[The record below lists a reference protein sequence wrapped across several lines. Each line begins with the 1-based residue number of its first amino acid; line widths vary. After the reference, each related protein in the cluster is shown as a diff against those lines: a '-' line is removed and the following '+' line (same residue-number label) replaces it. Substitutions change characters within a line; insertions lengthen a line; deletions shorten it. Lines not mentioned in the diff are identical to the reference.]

1 MRPVLLPVLWFAAC
15 GLTMAKPKPKA
26 PGPET
31 KKSVPELTSAARPSI
46 VTVTQ
51 IGRGGEQEAL
61 GTGFVVSKD
70 GLIATNMHVIGN
82 SRRIQV
88 QLHDGSHHDVTEI
101 HATDPSLDLAI
112 IKINKQDLTPLALGD
127 SDKIKQGQP
136 IMVIGNPQ
144 GLEFSVV
151 EGVVSALRE
160 IEETTM
166 IQIAIP
172 IEEGNS
178 GGPLIDMEGKV
189 QGIITLKS
197 AVTNNLGFA
206 HPVNQLKLL
215 LDKPNPV
222 PMSRWLTIGRL
233 DSKTWE
239 PLMGAR
245 WTQHMGIIHA
255 EEFGNGFGGRSL
267 CLSKQNA
274 PAFPF
279 EVSVQVKLDDE
290 TGAAGI
296 SFCADGNDRHY
307 GFYPSGG
314 KLRLTRFM
322 GADIFS
328 WTILADLPH
337 AAYHQGEWNTL
348 RVRVDEDK
356 IQCFVNDELV
366 IEQEDGV
373 LRESR
378 IGLCKFRQ
386 TKADFK
392 NFRIGSTLNS
402 SQIPAELA
410 AQLEAE
416 LNHFL
421 EKPSGNNG
429 TMEKLVAEPVA
440 ARRLLEQRAK
450 MLDEQAA
457 SLRKLQHEVHRQTV
471 TQEILKVL
479 HGSTDDTDL
488 LKAALLVAKHD
499 NPDLDVDAYLQS
511 IDRMAEE
518 LKSDPAIT
526 GKSTAKAAERLVT
539 YLFSENGFHGSRSDA
554 MDEFSNSYL
563 NEVLD
568 DREGIPI
575 TLAIV
580 YLDLARRLGLNNL
593 YGVSLPGR
601 FMVAFK
607 DKFPTG
613 TEAITLIDLYAGG
626 KFLSTKEAQLFI
638 SQSTGREVDQE
649 QLQPATTQAII
660 LRLLNNL
667 TSFSKRPE
675 QALPYFDLILAIDPE
690 SSSDRLN
697 RAFMRMKAG
706 NNSGAKEDLGK
717 ILESPPPF
725 LDIQKIDALYHS
737 L

>member
-15 GLTMAKPKPKA
+15 GLAIAKPKPKTTA
-26 PGPET
+26 PEPG
-31 KKSVPELTSAARPSI
+31 KSVPELTTAARPSI

-70 GLIATNMHVIGN
+70 GFIATNMHVIGS

-88 QLHDGSHHDVTEI
+88 QLHDGSLHDVTEI
-101 HATDPSLDLAI
+101 HATDPSLDLAV
-112 IKINKQDLTPLALGD
+112 IKINKQDLTPLPLGD

-136 IMVIGNPQ
+136 VMVIGNPQ

-151 EGVVSALRE
+151 EGVVSAIRE
-160 IEETTM
+160 VEDTSM
-166 IQIAIP
+166 IQIAVP

-178 GGPLIDMEGKV
+178 GGPLIDMEGRV

-245 WTQHMGIIHA
+245 WTQHTGVIHA

-267 CLSKQNA
+267 CLHKQSVSA
-274 PAFPF
+274 LPF
-279 EVSVQVKLDDE
+279 EASVQVKLDDE
-290 TGAAGI
+290 TGAAGLA
-296 SFCADGNDRHY
+296 FCADGNERHY

-322 GADIFS
+322 GSDIFS

-348 RVRVDEDK
+348 RVRVDEEK

-366 IEQEDGV
+366 IEQQDGV
-373 LRESR
+373 LREPR

-386 TKADFK
+386 TRADFK
-392 NFRIGSTLNS
+392 NFRTGVTLKP

-410 AQLEAE
+410 AQLETE

-421 EKPSGNNG
+421 EKPSEHNN

-450 MLDEQAA
+450 ILTEQAA

-471 TQEILKVL
+471 TQEMLQVL
-479 HGSTDDTDL
+479 HGSTDHADL

-526 GKSTAKAAERLVT
+526 GKSTARAAERLVT

-575 TLAIV
+575 TLSIV
-580 YLDLARRLGLNNL
+580 YLDLAHRLGLTGL

-601 FMVAFK
+601 FMVGYK
-607 DKFPTG
+607 DKLPAG
-613 TEAITLIDLYAGG
+613 TEAVTLIDLYAGG
-626 KFLSTKEAQLFI
+626 KFLSVQEARLFI
-638 SQSTGREVDQE
+638 NQTTGREVDQE

-725 LDIQKIDALYHS
+725 LDLQKIDALYHS